1 MKPSVS
7 IVCVTFNR
15 RDLVLQCLESCFQQD
30 FPTLEVVVLVN
41 ASVDGTEEAIKERFP
56 KTKIIKTHKNIGFFP
71 GLNLAIANS
80 TGDYIMTVDDD
91 AYFMASD
98 AISKLVEAFD
108 KEPELGAVTCN
119 LEGPTETPITG
130 GDRYIHL
137 FTTGF
142 TMLPRKVFTDW
153 VGYYPDVFFR
163 SAGETYVCTRLWDI
177 GKRVKRLVNVRMY
190 HALAMQG
197 RSDRD
202 WKFYGLR
209 SQILVTLMRDPW
221 YLVVPRL
228 TSKFGKSFFQY
239 LRWRHFLTWSHAWMS
254 ALVCAPG
261 ALHYRRPISWNT
273 QKLIWRLSNTTVSDV
288 SDLNDETGQRHDF
301 AHRAV

>member
-1 MKPSVS
+1 MKASVS

-15 RDLVLQCLESCFQQD
+15 RDLVLHCLESCFRQD
-30 FPTLEVVVLVN
+30 FLNLDVVVVVN
-41 ASVDGTEEAIKERFP
+41 ASEDGTDEAIRQKFP
-56 KTKIIKTHKNIGFFP
+56 QTKVIRTHKNLGFFP
-71 GLNLAIANS
+71 ALNVAIANS

-91 AYFMASD
+91 AYFLSSD
-98 AISKLVEAFD
+98 AISKLVEAF
-108 KEPELGAVTCN
+108 ERETELGAVTCN
-119 LEGPTETPITG
+119 LEGPCETPITG
-130 GDRYIHL
+130 HDRYIHL

-163 SAGETYVCTRLWDI
+163 SAGETYVCTRLWDM

-190 HALAMQG
+190 HALAMKG

-221 YLVVPRL
+221 YLVGPRL
-228 TSKFGKSFFQY
+228 ISKFGRSLLQY
-239 LRWRHFLTWSHAWMS
+239 VRWGHFLTWTSAWVS
-254 ALVCAPG
+254 ALFHAPG
-261 ALHYRRPISWNT
+261 ALHYRRPIRWRT
-273 QKLIWRLSNTTVSDV
+273 QKLLWKLQKNTV
-288 SDLNDETGQRHDF
+288 
-301 AHRAV
+301 